1 MMTMIGLGL
10 AFGAIVIST
19 LMDGNSFGALI
30 GPSSLVLVLLGAIG
44 ATISGFEMSDATKVA
59 KSLMIAFTGKPLD
72 PDGFITTMM
81 KFAETARREG
91 VLALESKLAEVEDPF
106 LKSSLQLVIDGVD
119 NESVRSI
126 LDTELDAID
135 ERHRTQIA
143 LWRGFGA
150 NAPTLGMLGTVIGL
164 INMLQN
170 LSDPDQLGVGMSMA
184 LLTTLYGVLFANL
197 LFLPIAGKLERLHN
211 IELSVKEL
219 VIEGTLAIHAGSS
232 PRLLVERLE
241 ARLDPALRKG
251 HQARAKGTAEA
262 A

>member
-1 MMTMIGLGL
+1 MIGLGL
-10 AFGAIVIST
+10 AFAAIVIST
-19 LMDGNSFGALI
+19 IMDGNSFGALI

-44 ATISGFEMSDATKVA
+44 ATISGFEMSDVTKIG
-59 KSLMIAFTGKPLD
+59 KSVIIAFTGKPLD
-72 PDGFITTMM
+72 PDGFVTTMM

-91 VLALESKLAEVEDPF
+91 VLALEAKLNEVEDPF

-119 NESVRSI
+119 NESVRAI
-126 LDTELDAID
+126 LETELDAIE
-135 ERHRTQIA
+135 ERHQTQIA
-143 LWRGFGA
+143 LWKGFGG

-170 LSDPDQLGVGMSMA
+170 LSDPDQLGIGMSLA

-211 IELSVKEL
+211 IEMNVKDL
-219 VIEGTLAIHAGSS
+219 IIEGTLAIHAGSS

-241 ARLDPALRKG
+241 ARIDPKLRVG
-251 HQARAKGTAEA
+251 HQARAKGATAEA